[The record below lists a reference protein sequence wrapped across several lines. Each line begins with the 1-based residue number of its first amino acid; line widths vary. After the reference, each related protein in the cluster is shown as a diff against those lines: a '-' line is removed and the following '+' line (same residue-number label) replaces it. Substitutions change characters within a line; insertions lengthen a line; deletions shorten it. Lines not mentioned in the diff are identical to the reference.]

1 MCLCACVLILNSLLI
16 ACPIILYTQS
26 YAGKYVPA
34 IGYKI
39 HTENMNN
46 PAVKINLK
54 GLAIGD
60 GWSDPENVRKRV
72 SVQALC
78 VRVVLVKS
86 VNEPHIQLGCVVT
99 FPPGQSRWGGGN

>member
-1 MCLCACVLILNSLLI
+1 MCESEYGSAQLSTYCMSL
-16 ACPIILYTQS
+16 QS

-54 GLAIGD
+54 GLATGD
-60 GWSDPENVRKRV
+60 GWSDPENVRKRA
-72 SVQALC
+72 SVQASC
-78 VRVVLVKS
+78 VRVVLVKF
-86 VNEPHIQLGCVVT
+86 C
-99 FPPGQSRWGGGN
+99 

>member
-1 MCLCACVLILNSLLI
+1 MYLLF
-16 ACPIILYTQS
+16 TQS

-60 GWSDPENVRKRV
+60 GLCDPENV
-72 SVQALC
+72 
-78 VRVVLVKS
+78 
-86 VNEPHIQLGCVVT
+86 NQL
-99 FPPGQSRWGGGN
+99 NLMMY

>member
-1 MCLCACVLILNSLLI
+1 MNSF
-16 ACPIILYTQS
+16 CTQS

-60 GWSDPENVRKRV
+60 GLCDPENVLAITVTVVWR
-72 SVQALC
+72 SVKYLSMCDIQSILLHVFC
-78 VRVVLVKS
+78 LQIKS
-86 VNEPHIQLGCVVT
+86 L
-99 FPPGQSRWGGGN
+99 

>member
-1 MCLCACVLILNSLLI
+1 M
-16 ACPIILYTQS
+16 
-26 YAGKYVPA
+26 PA

-60 GWSDPENVRKRV
+60 GWCDPENVS
-72 SVQALC
+72 SVDTVFSHNYCLSIT
-78 VRVVLVKS
+78 VPEPIIFIKLLSFIKS
-86 VNEPHIQLGCVVT
+86 CM
-99 FPPGQSRWGGGN
+99 S

>member
-1 MCLCACVLILNSLLI
+1 MHY
-16 ACPIILYTQS
+16 ILYISVSIQHENNVRNFYLLFTQS

-60 GWSDPENVRKRV
+60 GLCDPENVNDD
-72 SVQALC
+72 
-78 VRVVLVKS
+78 VLICHLHVYICPS
-86 VNEPHIQLGCVVT
+86 LSGT
-99 FPPGQSRWGGGN
+99 